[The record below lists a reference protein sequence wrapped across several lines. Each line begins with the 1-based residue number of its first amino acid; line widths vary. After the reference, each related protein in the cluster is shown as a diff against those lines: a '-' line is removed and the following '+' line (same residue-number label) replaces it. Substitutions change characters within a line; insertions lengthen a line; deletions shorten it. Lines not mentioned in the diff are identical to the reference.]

1 MPRCCFWCF
10 FFFSPKTVS
19 IPQNIFCIAHF
30 TSKVPFE
37 YLLGFVAS
45 FSFLTVTWAQ
55 IQQKKQMQCTGQ
67 IFAQRSNFSTSDV
80 SFSDR
85 LCGEPIFNFAQS
97 TSFSSSYICQHLEN
111 LKHNLDFFFSF
122 LCRSSKI
129 GVASCKPILFDCLRS
144 SSPQQIIF
152 ETIFDPF
159 F

>member
-1 MPRCCFWCF
+1 MLFLFFTQNCIYPSKHLLHCSLHIQGAIWVSFRFCCL
-10 FFFSPKTVS
+10 FFFSCCDLTLSANAAKKK
-19 IPQNIFCIAHF
+19 
-30 TSKVPFE
+30 SK
-37 YLLGFVAS
+37 
-45 FSFLTVTWAQ
+45 
-55 IQQKKQMQCTGQ
+55 CRGQ

-129 GVASCKPILFDCLRS
+129 GVASCKPILFDCMRS
-144 SSPQQIIF
+144 SSAQQIIF
-152 ETIFDPF
+152 EMIFEPF